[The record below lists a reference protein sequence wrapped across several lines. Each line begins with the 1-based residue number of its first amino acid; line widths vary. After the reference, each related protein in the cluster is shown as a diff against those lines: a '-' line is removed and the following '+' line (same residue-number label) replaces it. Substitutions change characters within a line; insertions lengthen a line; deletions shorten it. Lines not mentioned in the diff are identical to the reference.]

1 MAVVHTPI
9 HQPHPNLALMMV
21 VVVVAALAAR
31 RREVTGL
38 QLAVPR
44 GVDDHRQHHQLTG
57 IGIGTGMGA
66 TTEVAACQ
74 GPVISLVI
82 VVTCDSVHSKRHTA
96 AAATTTGSATVA
108 VVLAVV
114 PVLVLE
120 QVGVQEL
127 ARARRQA
134 MVQVDHGQGRQRAD
148 AGATVGHSGAASRAA
163 TELVRWQEMATE
175 TETATAIVTGL
186 VRHIV
191 TAKESVRET
200 AMVVTATVSVSVSV
214 TGPTSVGDRTGVV
227 VRIVGPT
234 GGVAAVLASG
244 DVAGGRVT
252 AGLGEGGRQARAHR
266 VATLILTTRM
276 TRLARTLEVL
286 ATLSPLVVSAAAA
299 ASAAVFGVSVH
310 VSR

>member
-21 VVVVAALAAR
+21 VVVVVALAAR

-44 GVDDHRQHHQLTG
+44 GVDDHRQRRQLTG
-57 IGIGTGMGA
+57 TGIGTGMG
-66 TTEVAACQ
+66 TEVAACQ
-74 GPVISLVI
+74 GPVISLVTVVT

-108 VVLAVV
+108 VVL
-114 PVLVLE
+114 VLVLE
-120 QVGVQEL
+120 QVGVQAL
-127 ARARRQA
+127 ARARQQA
-134 MVQVDHGQGRQRAD
+134 MVQVDHGPGHQRAD
-148 AGATVGHSGAASRAA
+148 AGATVGHSVAASKAA
-163 TELVRWQEMATE
+163 TELVRWQETATE
-175 TETATAIVTGL
+175 TGTASAIVTGL

-200 AMVVTATVSVSVSV
+200 AMVVTATATVSVSVSV
-214 TGPTSVGDRTGVV
+214 TGATTVGDRTGVV

-234 GGVAAVLASG
+234 GGVVAVLAAG
-244 DVAGGRVT
+244 DVAEGRVT

-276 TRLARTLEVL
+276 TRLARTLEGL
-286 ATLSPLVVSAAAA
+286 ATLSPRVVSAAAVVA
-299 ASAAVFGVSVH
+299 ASAAFGVWVH